1 MTSRNTVGFFTM
13 TMLLHTVLSVQKY
26 FMKNITSAI
35 PQPPYCHDISLS
47 NRDVLLFPKLKVSLK
62 GC

>member
-1 MTSRNTVGFFTM
+1 MIRRNTTGVFTM

-26 FMKNITSAI
+26 LMKNITSVV
-35 PQPPYCHDISLS
+35 PQTPYNHDLSLS
-47 NRDVLLFPKLKVSLK
+47 NRDFLLFLKLKVSLI